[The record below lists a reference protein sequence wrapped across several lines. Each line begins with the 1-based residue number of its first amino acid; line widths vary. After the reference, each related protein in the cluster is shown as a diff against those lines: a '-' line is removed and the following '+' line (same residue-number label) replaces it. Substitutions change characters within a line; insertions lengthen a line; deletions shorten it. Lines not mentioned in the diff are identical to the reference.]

1 MMTQLETL
9 SVVRRGSCM
18 DRVCSRQH
26 IWCPHTSRE
35 YTEILAVL
43 FTHQHNPTSHK
54 GCKGASDICV
64 HMCTIKGEES
74 SRLVKTAIYNW
85 PDVPVILLDY

>member
-1 MMTQLETL
+1 M
-9 SVVRRGSCM
+9 
-18 DRVCSRQH
+18 
-26 IWCPHTSRE
+26 WCPLTSRE

-74 SRLVKTAIYNW
+74 STLVKTAIYNR
-85 PDVPVILLDY
+85 PDVPVNLLDYCLFKKACRPVIKISDKCLLSPTM